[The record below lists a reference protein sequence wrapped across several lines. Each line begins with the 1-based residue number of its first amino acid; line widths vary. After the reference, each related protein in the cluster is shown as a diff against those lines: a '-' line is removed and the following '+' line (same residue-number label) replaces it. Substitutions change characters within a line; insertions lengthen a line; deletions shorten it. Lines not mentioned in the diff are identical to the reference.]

1 MMNDDKLKQ
10 YVNSSGFPMQI
21 GLENFVNNTSSD
33 HGWKVLYK
41 EHSWYSP
48 YSSNSG
54 FIDLVL
60 IDRRRTSIMVI
71 ECKRVQNTNWI
82 FLLSS
87 EDQERRRHVKVW
99 ISRFDGENKKFFDWN
114 DVAVSPSS
122 PESEFCVIPGQDRK
136 SRPMIEKVAAELVE
150 ATEALSLEDYHLYK
164 AEMNFIRMYFNVI
177 VTTADLNL
185 CSFNP
190 DNISTDTGM
199 IDKAEFRP
207 VPFVR
212 FRKSLSTKP
221 VDQLNLSEKS
231 PYHLSKTKENTV
243 FIVNSTH
250 FSDFLRTIEVD
261 DI

>member
-1 MMNDDKLKQ
+1 MNDDKLKQ

-177 VTTADLNL
+177 VTTADLNFCVVL
-185 CSFNP
+185 TLI
-190 DNISTDTGM
+190 IS
-199 IDKAEFRP
+199 
-207 VPFVR
+207 
-212 FRKSLSTKP
+212 
-221 VDQLNLSEKS
+221 QLIR
-231 PYHLSKTKENTV
+231 V
-243 FIVNSTH
+243 
-250 FSDFLRTIEVD
+250 
-261 DI
+261 